1 MGEYIEREALL
12 AEYDRQH
19 TGEPGRA
26 RKLIE
31 GATAADVAPVV
42 HGRWIPFEHWVHKT
56 FWKGKACSV
65 CNANIGHKTVF
76 KFCPNCG
83 ARMDGE

>member
-1 MGEYIEREALL
+1 MAEYIEREALL

-31 GATAADVAPVV
+31 DAHTIDAVPVV
-42 HGRWIPFEHWVHKT
+42 RCKDCKHWTVDGAGNRWCHMWETHQTHED
-56 FWKGKACSV
+56 
-65 CNANIGHKTVF
+65 VF
-76 KFCPNCG
+76 CCFGERK
-83 ARMDGE
+83 DGEG